1 MGGGPYLAVLL
12 VGLIIVI
19 VDGQLILRASP
30 SYLAEAY
37 QDKRQA
43 SRVAALVG
51 VLFHLVMFGVVA
63 LVASLGFSPDA
74 GVSTV
79 LSRVG
84 VLLLLTAVGHAAT
97 LVVLSRLR
105 AQQADAEMAEAQMEA
120 VEQYHHPPS
129 PGRRRP
135 PSAPRPARGEADRP
149 SGIDAPMPDTAT
161 PDTATPDTATPR
173 GDA

>member
-19 VDGQLILRASP
+19 VDGQLILRGSP

-37 QDKRQA
+37 HDKRQA
-43 SRVAALVG
+43 KRVATLVA

-63 LVASLGFSPDA
+63 LVASIAFSPDA
-74 GVSTV
+74 GVSSV

-84 VLLLLTAVGHAAT
+84 VLLLLTALGHALT

-105 AQQADAEMAEAQMEA
+105 AQQTDAEMAEVQMEA
-120 VEQYHHPPS
+120 VEQYRHPQTRP
-129 PGRRRP
+129 RRRP
-135 PSAPRPARGEADRP
+135 RPGAEPPTDF
-149 SGIDAPMPDTAT
+149 DAPVPDTAPPHADAPPGDGQT
-161 PDTATPDTATPR
+161 PMGR
-173 GDA
+173 NRSN